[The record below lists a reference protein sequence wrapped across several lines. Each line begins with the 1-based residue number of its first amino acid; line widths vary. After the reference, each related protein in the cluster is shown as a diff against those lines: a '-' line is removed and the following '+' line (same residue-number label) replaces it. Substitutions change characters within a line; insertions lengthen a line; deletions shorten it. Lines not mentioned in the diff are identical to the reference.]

1 MNRRHWLTS
10 GLVVACLAGL
20 GLLYGCHV
28 NIGGDY
34 KAKYTRTEEHTVA
47 VGQASGLDAQTEVGA
62 IVIKGGDG
70 SDCALKA
77 KITGKAH
84 TEEKAREI
92 AEGTTVAAE
101 IKGEKLVVR
110 VNKPTGVKG
119 DALSV
124 DLEITAPKG
133 LGIECKTN
141 VGDVTVSGMSGQIGA
156 VTNVGSILC
165 EAVVGELS
173 LRTNVGDINA
183 RYDEAAPAECKAKM
197 ETNVGSIEF
206 LGPRQMSA
214 KVSASTEVGDIDSS
228 TPITVVGKVG
238 KSLNGTV
245 GGGAG
250 RVILRTNVGSIEIK

>member
-1 MNRRHWLTS
+1 MNRRHWLAS
-10 GLVVACLAGL
+10 GLVVACLAGIV
-20 GLLYGCHV
+20 LLCGCYV
-28 NIGGDY
+28 NIGSDT
-34 KAKYTRTEEHTVA
+34 KAKYTRTEEHAIA
-47 VGQASGLDAQTEVGA
+47 VGQATGLDVQTDVGS
-62 IVIKGGDG
+62 ITVKGGDG
-70 SDCALKA
+70 SDCVLKA
-77 KITGKAH
+77 KITGKAQ
-84 TEEKAREI
+84 TEEKARKI
-92 AEGTTVAAE
+92 AEGTKVDAE

-133 LGIECKTN
+133 LDIECKTN
-141 VGDVTVSGMSGQIGA
+141 VGDVTVSGMSGQVGA

-165 EAVVGELS
+165 EGVVGELG

-214 KVSASTEVGDIDSS
+214 KVSASTEVGGIAST
-228 TPITVVGKVG
+228 TPITVVGKVV

-245 GGGAG
+245 EGGAG
-250 RVILRTNVGSIEIK
+250 RVILRTNVGSIEIR